1 MTSVEKDII
10 EKLEQSKKAV
20 LKRIAEDLK
29 ESHSSDIANTSHQS
43 HSSGTG
49 KGHTSFVSAL
59 RLK

>member
-1 MTSVEKDII
+1 MALTEKDII
-10 EKLEQSKKAV
+10 KKLEQSKKAV
-20 LKRIAEDLK
+20 LKRIAADLK
-29 ESHSSDIANTSHQS
+29 ETNPTDVANSSHQS

>member
-1 MTSVEKDII
+1 MTSAEKDLI

-29 ESHSSDIANTSHQS
+29 ESNSSDVANTTHQS